1 MPAEMKFESALEK
14 LEEIVDQLESG
25 DIGLDDSLKLYEEG
39 TKLLKFC
46 TAKLDEVE
54 KKIEV
59 LVKDKGG
66 KITTKPF
73 KEGSEKDETL
83 L

>member
-1 MPAEMKFESALEK
+1 MAAEMKFESGLK
-14 LEEIVDQLESG
+14 RLEEIVDKLESG

-39 TKLLKFC
+39 VKLLNFC
-46 TAKLDEVE
+46 SAKLDEVE

-66 KITTKPF
+66 KVTGK
-73 KEGSEKDETL
+73 KSLKDEEEEGKL